1 MTSNRPTQT
10 QLPLDFLKEAE
21 GPPPAPEPQRGQ
33 SDSADVKKTP
43 LSLVSESLMEQIV
56 EPQNRERAWKKVKA
70 NGGTPGPDGVTL
82 KVFAQTFRFGLVPIK
97 SYFSELDK
105 WVRRR
110 LRCGYGKQGR
120 NPRTRIK
127 HLRRLGIREHE
138 AVTQGVSSKGPWVLS
153 ASQAVH
159 EALSVDYLAESG
171 LVRRFD
177 LWSTLAP
184 WKRSA

>member
-1 MTSNRPTQT
+1 MRDITRRNRGVSLAHRYQE
-10 QLPLDFLKEAE
+10 LSRYF
-21 GPPPAPEPQRGQ
+21 RGWVG
-33 SDSADVKKTP
+33 D
-43 LSLVSESLMEQIV
+43 
-56 EPQNRERAWKKVKA
+56 
-70 NGGTPGPDGVTL
+70 
-82 KVFAQTFRFGLVPIK
+82 FGLVPIQ

-127 HLRRLGIREHE
+127 NLRRLGIREHE

-153 ASQAVH
+153 ASQAVP
-159 EALSVDYLAESG
+159 ESLSVDYLAESG
-171 LVRRFD
+171 LVSRFD

-184 WKRSA
+184 WKRIA

>member
-1 MTSNRPTQT
+1 MAHRYQELSRY
-10 QLPLDFLKEAE
+10 F
-21 GPPPAPEPQRGQ
+21 RGWVG
-33 SDSADVKKTP
+33 D
-43 LSLVSESLMEQIV
+43 
-56 EPQNRERAWKKVKA
+56 
-70 NGGTPGPDGVTL
+70 
-82 KVFAQTFRFGLVPIK
+82 FGLVPIK

-127 HLRRLGIREHE
+127 NLRRLGIREHE

-153 ASQAVH
+153 ASQAVQ

-171 LVRRFD
+171 LVSRFD
-177 LWSTLAP
+177 LWSRLAP

>member
-1 MTSNRPTQT
+1 MRDITRRNRGVSLAHRYQE
-10 QLPLDFLKEAE
+10 LSRYF
-21 GPPPAPEPQRGQ
+21 RGW
-33 SDSADVKKTP
+33 V
-43 LSLVSESLMEQIV
+43 
-56 EPQNRERAWKKVKA
+56 
-70 NGGTPGPDGVTL
+70 GY
-82 KVFAQTFRFGLVPIK
+82 FGLVPIP
-97 SYFSELDK
+97 SYFSELDQ

-127 HLRRLGIREHE
+127 NLRRLGIREHE